1 MTSLAQFLLVIVITT
16 LTILVAVV
24 AVQVWQILYEVR
36 QGIKKFNKILDNT
49 HTLAEASAKPITA
62 VNQFFSEVKTLVDQT
77 QDEMI
82 AQTPDRVIS
91 TTEQKSAEPKRNFF
105 HRSGLPLRPS

>member
-36 QGIKKFNKILDNT
+36 QGIKKFNRILDNT
-49 HTLAEASAKPITA
+49 HTLAEASAKPIAA
-62 VNQFFSEVKTLVDQT
+62 VNQFFSEVKDLVNQT
-77 QDEMI
+77 EEEIID
-82 AQTPDRVIS
+82 
-91 TTEQKSAEPKRNFF
+91 EPKKHFF